1 MLRNR
6 ETLLVNGAWQPLICR
21 LMGNALTFDGVT
33 QSSHIE
39 LPARLVIAGGWTDT
53 PPQCLMSPGGVF
65 NIAITVHGKL
75 PIQASVTPIQQSN
88 ILELVSED
96 QMVTESFQ
104 SWEDLYKDIELD
116 SAMGL
121 HKVCVAVLFDRN
133 LRYQLGHHV
142 QGEPER
148 SNFPCGFR
156 LSTRSYLPKGS
167 GLGAS
172 SILALAIVKA
182 LKMSCNLDLSQD
194 KEMHIVLSIE
204 QVLGKTLTIYNT
216 FKRQNHFMTKLVRSL
231 LIPLF
236 SICKVAVEDGKIKLE
251 PCPVVS

>member
-1 MLRNR
+1 
-6 ETLLVNGAWQPLICR
+6 
-21 LMGNALTFDGVT
+21 
-33 QSSHIE
+33 
-39 LPARLVIAGGWTDT
+39 
-53 PPQCLMSPGGVF
+53 
-65 NIAITVHGKL
+65 
-75 PIQASVTPIQQSN
+75 
-88 ILELVSED
+88 
-96 QMVTESFQ
+96 MVTESFQ

-231 LIPLF
+231 LIPFF